1 MISEILASLLG
12 MPLVALTIIT
22 ILLSLVMT
30 LVYKW
35 MTDQTQ
41 MKLLREDL
49 KKYQK
54 QVKENKDNTDKLLDL
69 QKKVMDINLQYMM
82 QSLKPMAVTMLPVLL
97 VFSWLSGHY
106 AYEPL
111 YPGQDFSVEV
121 AAAPGITGHV
131 VLDAPELTVDQAEK
145 ELVDGK
151 ANWKIKGKEG
161 EYFLSIKTQGN
172 EYNKEILITPQ
183 QQYAT
188 PQAKISDGILDTI
201 SVQMKPLTVLNL
213 FGWELGWLGTYIL
226 FSVLFT
232 VMWRKMLDVQ

>member
-1 MISEILASLLG
+1 MITEILSSLWAT
-12 MPLVALTIIT
+12 PLVALPLIT
-22 ILLSLVMT
+22 VLLSLLMT

-54 QVKENKDNTDKLLDL
+54 QLKENKDDTDKLLDL

-111 YPGQDFSVEV
+111 YPGQDFSVDV
-121 AAAPGITGHV
+121 LAAPGITGNV
-131 VLDAPELTVDQAEK
+131 LLDAPELTVDQGEK

-151 ANWKIKGKEG
+151 ASWKVRGKEG

-172 EYNKEILITPQ
+172 EYNQEVLITPQ
-183 QQYAT
+183 QKYIA
-188 PQAKISDGILDTI
+188 PQTKISDGVLDTI
-201 SVQMKPLTVLNL
+201 SVQMKPLTVLSL

-226 FSVLFT
+226 FSVVFT
-232 VMWRKMLDVQ
+232 IMWRKLLDVQ